1 MFSIFPADWEA
12 PKPKDN
18 DDFIPKE
25 QEKVSKSMKSNN
37 DAQNGAHNVQACNCP
52 ASEMLRPEEEID
64 ISDIDEMLIKMGMTE
79 DIMPSNNETTY
90 TPSETTHEKILRM
103 VDNVNVQLKNHIKA
117 LKEGSFYNENI
128 SNKALMELLEN
139 FKNYNEV
146 MGQYLKKQSK
156 HIGGTK

>member
-1 MFSIFPADWEA
+1 MFSIFPSDWEV
-12 PKPKDN
+12 PKPKDMDN
-18 DDFIPKE
+18 NGNFIPKE
-25 QEKVSKSMKSNN
+25 QKVSKPIKSNN

-64 ISDIDEMLIKMGMTE
+64 VSDIDKMLVEMGMTE
-79 DIMPSNNETTY
+79 DIVPSNNETTY

-139 FKNYNEV
+139 FKNYSEV
-146 MGQYLKKQSK
+146 MGQYLKK
-156 HIGGTK
+156 TK